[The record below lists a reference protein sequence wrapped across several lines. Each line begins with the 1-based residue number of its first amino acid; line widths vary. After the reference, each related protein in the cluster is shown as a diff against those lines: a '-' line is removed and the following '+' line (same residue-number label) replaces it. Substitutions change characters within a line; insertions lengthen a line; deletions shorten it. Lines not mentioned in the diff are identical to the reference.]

1 MLMVYTVG
9 IGDQAKNFEC
19 TVCCS
24 ARHLSDCMPY
34 MISKVKHIRTM
45 KAVLVFASKYVL
57 LTFEMKQGNG

>member
-1 MLMVYTVG
+1 MVYTVG
-9 IGDQAKNFEC
+9 IGDQAKNFEY
-19 TVCCS
+19 TVCS

-34 MISKVKHIRTM
+34 MISKVKHIRTI